1 VTCILSLNFHIFR
14 VAWYDEIFRCH

>member
-1 VTCILSLNFHIFR
+1 VTCIVSLNFHIFR